1 MCGCRYISVSPKNS
15 CKPDIFSTFQTLVGW
30 LQPWSAPK
38 GNGWGLGLELFK
50 ALGLCLQCPW
60 WNRFGF
66 YNCSNLTACSQVFLF
81 FYLNIFLWIFGL
93 VVCTNDK
100 STERRRKEERCNPSV
115 RGGKK
120 SRGLAKTL
128 QAMRC
133 QENKQ
138 SEQSQHENLWNT
150 NIYYTN
156 KCESPND
163 PDGYVWVWFHV
174 VSTAASFLM

>member
-1 MCGCRYISVSPKNS
+1 MCGCRYISASPKNS
-15 CKPDIFSTFQTLVGW
+15 CKPDIFSAFQTLVGW

-60 WNRFGF
+60 RNRSGF
-66 YNCSNLTACSQVFLF
+66 YNCSNLTACSQVFFNLF
-81 FYLNIFLWIFGL
+81 KYFLWIFGL

-100 STERRRKEERCNPSV
+100 STERRKMQSICSR
-115 RGGKK
+115 GKK
-120 SRGLAKTL
+120 ISRAFAKTL

-138 SEQSQHENLWNT
+138 SEQSQHENLWNVRINVKALMT
-150 NIYYTN
+150 RMDT
-156 KCESPND
+156 C
-163 PDGYVWVWFHV
+163 GYDFVLFRQLLLFLCKN
-174 VSTAASFLM
+174 VSN

>member
-1 MCGCRYISVSPKNS
+1 MCGCRYISASPKNS
-15 CKPDIFSTFQTLVGW
+15 CKPDIFSAFQTLVGW

-66 YNCSNLTACSQVFLF
+66 YNCSNLTACSQVVF
-81 FYLNIFLWIFGL
+81 FNLNIFLWIFGL

-100 STERRRKEERCNPSV
+100 STERRRKEERSDPSV
-115 RGGKK
+115 RGGKNLE
-120 SRGLAKTL
+120 GLWKHYRQWDVKKTIR
-128 QAMRC
+128 AITPRKFVKC
-133 QENKQ
+133 
-138 SEQSQHENLWNT
+138 
-150 NIYYTN
+150 TN
-156 KCESPND
+156 KCERPND
-163 PDGYVWVWFHV
+163 PDGYVWVWFRV